1 MKVVCYKGYF
11 YSFLYGKTKKEKR
24 GDIMQISI
32 DEIRLRDG
40 RRKLDTDHI
49 KELADSI
56 QELGL
61 LNPITIDRE
70 YFLIA
75 GLHRL
80 EAAKQLGWTKVE
92 CTVSSLEGLQA
103 ELAEIDENFVRN
115 DLSAVEYG
123 EMLLRRKEIYEMLH
137 PETKATYD
145 GGSFRGNQHKNV
157 VSDKMSLTRK
167 SFVQDTA
174 DKLGVAPRTVERQ
187 IKTAKNLAPE
197 AKEIIKD
204 TDIRLSKKTTM
215 ELSRLEPEQQK
226 EAAVLLAA
234 KEISKVA
241 EYKTMTEKTADM
253 TQENKKDELTERNPT
268 QNQTASDSKTGGEVV
283 FGVEKEIQNGLI
295 SKLKEPEL
303 QLQKMAGQETEA
315 ITPELVSVIP
325 EKKVQ
330 NGGASLKE
338 IIAELKDPD
347 KDCSGTPDSFLQE
360 YTAFVRK
367 FHRELD
373 WYSDPYYDTV
383 YPCLTKGQ
391 LAKLKGLVNSLCQ
404 AAEDFF
410 QKVENAV
417 KQKGQEL
424 I

>member
-1 MKVVCYKGYF
+1 
-11 YSFLYGKTKKEKR
+11 
-24 GDIMQISI
+24 MQISI
-32 DEIRLRDG
+32 DEIRLRDR

>member
-1 MKVVCYKGYF
+1 MQVPI
-11 YSFLYGKTKKEKR
+11 EEIKR
-24 GDIMQISI
+24 K
-32 DEIRLRDG
+32 DG
-40 RRKLDTDHI
+40 RRKLDTDHV

-80 EAAKQLGWTKVE
+80 EAAKMLGWIEVE
-92 CTVSSLEGLQA
+92 CSISSLEGLQA

-197 AKEIIKD
+197 VKEIIKD
-204 TDIRLSKKTTM
+204 TDIKLSKKTTM

-241 EYKTMTEKTADM
+241 EYKTRTEKTADM
-253 TQENKKDELTERNPT
+253 TQEYKKDELAERNQT
-268 QNQTASDSKTGGEVV
+268 QNQTASDSKIEGEVIV
-283 FGVEKEIQNGLI
+283 GAEKEIINSLLSETESQV
-295 SKLKEPEL
+295 
-303 QLQKMAGQETEA
+303 QQRAGQETAATAFA
-315 ITPELVSVIP
+315 IPD
-325 EKKVQ
+325 KAAQ
-330 NGGASLKE
+330 NDSASLKE

-391 LAKLKGLVNSLCQ
+391 LTKLKGLVNSLCQ
-404 AAEDFF
+404 AAEGFF
-410 QKVENAV
+410 QKVETAV
-417 KQKGQEL
+417 KQKG
-424 I
+424 

>member
-1 MKVVCYKGYF
+1 MQVPI
-11 YSFLYGKTKKEKR
+11 EEIKR
-24 GDIMQISI
+24 K
-32 DEIRLRDG
+32 DG
-40 RRKLDTDHI
+40 RRKLDTDHV

-157 VSDKMSLTRK
+157 VGDKMSLTRK

-174 DKLGVAPRTVERQ
+174 NKLGIAPRTVERR
-187 IKTAKNLAPE
+187 IKTAKNLTPE

-204 TDIRLSKKTTM
+204 ADTKLSQKTAM

-226 EAAVLLAA
+226 EVAVLLAA
-234 KEISKVA
+234 KEINKVA
-241 EYKTMTEKTADM
+241 EYRTKLEKTTDI
-253 TQENKKDELTERNPT
+253 TQGYKKAELVKQQNRPR
-268 QNQTASDSKTGGEVV
+268 NQTARDNKIEGEIV

-295 SKLKEPEL
+295 SESKVVQIPPLEPEL
-303 QLQKMAGQETEA
+303 QPQKMAEQEIEA
-315 ITPELVSVIP
+315 ISSKLVSVISDK
-325 EKKVQ
+325 EVQ
-330 NGGASLKE
+330 KGGASLKE

-383 YPCLTKGQ
+383 YPYLTKGQ
-391 LAKLKGLVNSLCQ
+391 LTKLKGLTNSLCQ

-410 QKVENAV
+410 QKVETTV